1 MHQRKSK
8 KILIY
13 FFLLFLIGSINNHQ
27 LNNVSFYKINNIE
40 VIGLN
45 EKENKDIFRK
55 IQNLDSK
62 NIFFLDKDKYKDVL
76 SSNPLIESYYVK
88 KKYPS
93 SIRIET
99 QRTEFL
105 AIINYNGKLN
115 LIGSNGKLLEQ
126 SYSSKILPYIFGSPK
141 IDDFLVFYRKLNES
155 KISYNEIRKLFFFP
169 SKRWDIELKN
179 KVLIKLPKE
188 NNIKL
193 LNQVYDLLN
202 EDQFKKIN
210 ILDARIKNQIII
222 NE

>member
-62 NIFFLDKDKYKDVL
+62 NIFFIDKDNYKDVL
-76 SSNPLIESYYVK
+76 NSNPLVESYYVK

-126 SYSSKILPYIFGSPK
+126 SYSSKILPYIFGSPE

>member
-45 EKENKDIFRK
+45 EKENNDIFRK

-62 NIFFLDKDKYKDVL
+62 NIFLIDKDNYKDVL
-76 SSNPLIESYYVK
+76 NSNPLVESYYVK

-99 QRTEFL
+99 QKTEFL

-126 SYSSKILPYIFGSPK
+126 SYSSKILPYIFGSPE

>member
-27 LNNVSFYKINNIE
+27 INNVSFYKINNIE
-40 VIGLN
+40 VIGLD
-45 EKENKDIFRK
+45 EKENNDIFRK

-62 NIFFLDKDKYKDVL
+62 NIFFIDKNKYKDVL
-76 SSNPLIESYYVK
+76 SSNPLVESYFVK

-105 AIINYNGKLN
+105 AIINYTGKLY

-126 SYSSKILPYIFGSPK
+126 SYSSKILPYIFGSPE
-141 IDDFLVFYRKLNES
+141 IDEFLVFYRKLKES

-188 NNIKL
+188 NNIKS

>member
-27 LNNVSFYKINNIE
+27 LNNVSFYKINKIE
-40 VIGLN
+40 VIGLD
-45 EKENKDIFRK
+45 EKENNDILRK

-62 NIFFLDKDKYKDVL
+62 NIFFLDKDKYKDAL
-76 SSNPLIESYYVK
+76 NSNPLVESYYVK

-99 QRTEFL
+99 QKTEFL

-126 SYSSKILPYIFGSPK
+126 SYSSKILPYIFGSPE
-141 IDDFLVFYRKLNES
+141 IDDFLVFYRKLKES

-210 ILDARIKNQIII
+210 ILDARIKNQIIL
-222 NE
+222 ND

>member
-45 EKENKDIFRK
+45 EKENNDIFRK

-62 NIFFLDKDKYKDVL
+62 NIFFIDKDNYKDVL
-76 SSNPLIESYYVK
+76 NSNPLVESYYVK

-99 QRTEFL
+99 QKTEFL

-126 SYSSKILPYIFGSPK
+126 SYSSKILPYIFGSPE

>member
-45 EKENKDIFRK
+45 EKENNDIFRK

-62 NIFFLDKDKYKDVL
+62 NIFFIDKDNYKDVL
-76 SSNPLIESYYVK
+76 NSNPLVESYYVK

-99 QRTEFL
+99 QKTEFL

>member
-27 LNNVSFYKINNIE
+27 LNNVSFYKINKIE
-40 VIGLN
+40 VIGLD
-45 EKENKDIFRK
+45 EKENNDILRK

-62 NIFFLDKDKYKDVL
+62 NIFFLDKDKYKDAL
-76 SSNPLIESYYVK
+76 NSNPLVESYYVK

-99 QRTEFL
+99 QKTKFL

-126 SYSSKILPYIFGSPK
+126 SYSSKILPYIFGSPE
-141 IDDFLVFYRKLNES
+141 IDDFLVFYRKLKES

-210 ILDARIKNQIII
+210 ILDARIKNQIIL
-222 NE
+222 ND

>member
-13 FFLLFLIGSINNHQ
+13 FFLLFLIGSINNHH

-45 EKENKDIFRK
+45 EKENNDIFRK

-62 NIFFLDKDKYKDVL
+62 NIFFIDKDNYKDVL
-76 SSNPLIESYYVK
+76 NSNPLVESYYVK

-99 QRTEFL
+99 QKTEFL

-126 SYSSKILPYIFGSPK
+126 SYSSKILPYIFGSPE

>member
-27 LNNVSFYKINNIE
+27 LNNVSFYKINKIE
-40 VIGLN
+40 VIGLD
-45 EKENKDIFRK
+45 EKENNDILRK

-62 NIFFLDKDKYKDVL
+62 NIFFLDKDKYKDAL
-76 SSNPLIESYYVK
+76 NSNPLVESYYVK

-99 QRTEFL
+99 QKTKFL

-126 SYSSKILPYIFGSPK
+126 SYSSKILPYIFGSPE
-141 IDDFLVFYRKLNES
+141 IDDFLVFYRKLKES
-155 KISYNEIRKLFFFP
+155 KISYNEIRKLFFF
-169 SKRWDIELKN
+169 SF
-179 KVLIKLPKE
+179 KE
-188 NNIKL
+188 MG
-193 LNQVYDLLN
+193 Y
-202 EDQFKKIN
+202 
-210 ILDARIKNQIII
+210 
-222 NE
+222 

>member
-27 LNNVSFYKINNIE
+27 LNNVSFYKINKIE
-40 VIGLN
+40 VIGLD
-45 EKENKDIFRK
+45 EKENNDILRK

-62 NIFFLDKDKYKDVL
+62 NIFFIDKDNYKDVL
-76 SSNPLIESYYVK
+76 NSNPLVESYYVK

-99 QRTEFL
+99 QKTEFL

-115 LIGSNGKLLEQ
+115 LIGSNGKLLQQ
-126 SYSSKILPYIFGSPK
+126 SYSSKILPYIFGSPE